1 MHNTISM
8 TYELKFNNAHDN
20 DDEEDE
26 KYRQLMFDDKYSS
39 SECMKSLRAFNERIC
54 GQGEAYSLA

>member
-20 DDEEDE
+20 DDEKEE
-26 KYRQLMFDDKYSS
+26 
-39 SECMKSLRAFNERIC
+39 ENFNLCSTIKIPLLNACKVFER
-54 GQGEAYSLA
+54 S